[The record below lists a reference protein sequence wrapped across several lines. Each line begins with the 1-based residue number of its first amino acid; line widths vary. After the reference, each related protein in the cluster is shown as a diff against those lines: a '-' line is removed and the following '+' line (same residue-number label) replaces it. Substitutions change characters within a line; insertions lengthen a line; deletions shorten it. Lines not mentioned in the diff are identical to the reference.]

1 MNKKYTRRKPLS
13 NCTEHTSVKIPSE
26 MLIDLKHIGKLL
38 EHTTLSQ
45 TMRMMM
51 QDGIDKY
58 YLTRNRNG
66 EPVVMP
72 SYMQIAKQN
81 DGLLAELNEEINNG

>member
-45 TMRMMM
+45 TMRLMM

-58 YLTRNRNG
+58 YLTRHRDG
-66 EPVVMP
+66 EQVVMP
-72 SYMQIAKQN
+72 SYMQVVEQ
-81 DGLLAELNEEINNG
+81 DSGLLAGLNEEIK

>member
-26 MLIDLKHIGKLL
+26 MLIDLKHIGQLL

-51 QDGIDKY
+51 QDGIDKF

-72 SYMQIAKQN
+72 SYMHVVEHD
-81 DGLLAELNEEINNG
+81 DGMFAELNEEITNG